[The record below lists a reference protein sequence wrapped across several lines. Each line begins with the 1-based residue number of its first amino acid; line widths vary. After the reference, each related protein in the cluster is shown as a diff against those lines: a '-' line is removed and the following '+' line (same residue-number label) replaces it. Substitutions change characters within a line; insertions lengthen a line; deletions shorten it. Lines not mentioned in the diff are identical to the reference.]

1 MIAAAALAVVALSVS
16 PAHVTL
22 DAGGETSVR
31 VTASPGLVLQAS
43 IAGLSLDG
51 RGRPRIVP
59 RRDAG
64 AWLTV
69 RPRTVT
75 VMRRDAT
82 FVIGSRR
89 PSHALPGDHTA
100 IVLLT
105 AQASERRAVAVGMR
119 VGLVVTVRVPG
130 RRLSR
135 VEVVS
140 ARARRS
146 LIVVTIANRGN
157 VIEPVGGSQ
166 LQVLVLRRGR
176 IVARFQGGPRML
188 LPRTRAVVGFRLRKQ
203 IHGPL
208 VAQVRL
214 HRLGGRVATRNFP
227 LRL

>member
-22 DAGGETSVR
+22 DAGGKTSIH
-31 VTASPGLVLQAS
+31 VTASAGLVLRAS

-51 RGRPRIVP
+51 GGRPRIVP

-69 RPRTVT
+69 RPRTVA
-75 VMRRDAT
+75 VVGRGAS
-82 FVIGSRR
+82 FVIASRR
-89 PSHALPGDHTA
+89 PSHAQPGDHTA

-105 AQASERRAVAVGMR
+105 AQARGRKGVAVGMR
-119 VGLVVTVRVPG
+119 IGLVVTVRVDG
-130 RRLSR
+130 RLLRR

-140 ARARRS
+140 LRARHS

-157 VIEPVGGSQ
+157 VIEPVGGAH
-166 LQVLVLRRGR
+166 LQVLLWRAGR
-176 IVARFQGGPRML
+176 IVSRLQGGPRML

-203 IHGPL
+203 THGPL

-214 HRLGGRVATRNFP
+214 DRLGGRVATRNFP